1 MFSKGVV
8 SKLNVRQCNPGV
20 LMVAHGLDLS
30 DESGYSYNLYYWEA
44 LTGAKS
50 LHRLYC
56 ITA

>member
-8 SKLNVRQCNPGV
+8 SKLIVRQCNPGV

-30 DESGYSYNLYYWEA
+30 DESGYSYNWYYWEA

-50 LHRLYC
+50 
-56 ITA
+56 